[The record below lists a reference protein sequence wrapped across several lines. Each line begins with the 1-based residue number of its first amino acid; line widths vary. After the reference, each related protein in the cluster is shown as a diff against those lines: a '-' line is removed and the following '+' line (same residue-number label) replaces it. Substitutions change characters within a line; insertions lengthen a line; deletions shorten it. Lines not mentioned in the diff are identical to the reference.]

1 MYPYLRALWVHLR
14 PRTALT
20 LEEDSV
26 LPLRVMPWDADVYPE
41 MNNGRHLTLMD
52 LGRFDFAR
60 RTGLIGTA
68 KRKGWAFVVGGTSI
82 HFRHRLR
89 PGQRFRLRTRL
100 LGHDHHWFYFH
111 QTTERRGQLCSGALV
126 RAGLCT
132 REGMVAADRV
142 LTAVGA
148 EDWQTPLP
156 EWVRDWIAA
165 DALRPEAARE
175 GQSSTG
181 S

>member
-20 LEEDSV
+20 LEGESI

-60 RTGLIGTA
+60 RAGLLAMA
-68 KRKGWAFVVGGTSI
+68 KREGWSFVVGGASI
-82 HFRHRLR
+82 RFNRRLR
-89 PGQRFRLRTRL
+89 PGSRFQLRTRL
-100 LGHDHHWFYFH
+100 LGHDRHWFYFH
-111 QTTERRGQLCSGALV
+111 QTTESRGRLCSGALV

-132 REGMVAADRV
+132 RGGMVEAERV
-142 LTAVGA
+142 LAALGA
-148 EDWQTPLP
+148 GERQAPLP
-156 EWVRDWIAA
+156 DWVRDWIAA
-165 DALRPEAARE
+165 DALRPEAAGRD
-175 GQSSTG
+175 QSSTG